1 MIALKNN
8 LPLLRKP
15 RGHAR
20 AFRRAWLRNALKRAA
35 EKAGYS
41 EWWIAED
48 LTQSVVFYLQHH
60 YLQPV
65 IAVPMLENA
74 VRSALREIGY
84 TDVAS
89 HFGSGLGVYSISL
102 LRFFD
107 SPARPDAARFFAN
120 LSAWFNEI
128 GATPLSWVVLGDL
141 EPCARALARQEDAKF
156 SSDSAESVQTQIVEF
171 IYAQLSLLHAEDFL
185 REIHCSIQ

>member
-15 RGHAR
+15 RGHAV
-20 AFRRAWLRNALKRAA
+20 AFRRAWLRNALRRAA

-48 LTQSVVFYLQHH
+48 LTKSVVFYLQHH

-65 IAVPMLENA
+65 IAVPLLENA

-89 HFGSGLGVYSISL
+89 HFGSGMGVYSVSL

-107 SPARPDAARFFAN
+107 STSRPDAARFFAN
-120 LSAWFNEI
+120 LSEWFNKI
-128 GATPLSWVVLGDL
+128 GETPLSWVVVEDL
-141 EPCARALARQEDAKF
+141 APCARALTRQEDAKF
-156 SSDSAESVQTQIVEF
+156 PSESVDSLQTQIVEF
-171 IYAQLSLLHAEDFL
+171 IHAQLSLLHAEDFL
-185 REIHCSIQ
+185 REVRCSIR